1 MDKIRDSKKR
11 LFLLGIIFLI
21 MFSISGIYALTN
33 DIINNT
39 ESTISTSYVDIKL
52 EQYQNGE
59 SYTKENEVVLPGEVV
74 PLNTKIN
81 NLGIDCYVRAKITYT
96 LNNTQYNESNYINGD
111 YKNWTKKDD
120 YYYYDSVLNQS
131 EVIDLFDAIQIP
143 NEITNESSGDTL
155 IVHILV
161 EAVQAKNFDGN
172 WDEVDIKEAV
182 NRSYSMDSEGKS
194 EIIYENNADKY
205 IDIGDGFFNNLGGLL
220 PGDNITDQVTINNN
234 SNNKIRYHLSIDKK
248 NLTDEETDLLKNV
261 NITIKNSKGE
271 ELYNGKLTEVNNL
284 LLGIFNS
291 GSNGIITFTISIPS
305 NLDNEYSKIAT
316 KIIWVFSVEEEKS
329 GINPETWDL
338 RFDWSITLFVFS
350 ALGLLIVMILEKR
363 EKNNIEKNNKERR
376 IYL

>member
-59 SYTKENEVVLPGEVV
+59 SYTKENEVVVPGEAV

-120 YYYYDSVLNQS
+120 YYYYDSILNQS
-131 EVIDLFDAIQIP
+131 EVINLFDAIQIP
-143 NEITNESSGDTL
+143 NEIINESSGDTL

-220 PGDNITDQVTINNN
+220 PGDNIIDQITINNN

>member
-1 MDKIRDSKKR
+1 MDKICDSKKR

-96 LNNTQYNESNYINGD
+96 LNNMQYNESNYINGD
-111 YKNWTKKDD
+111 YKNWIKKDD
-120 YYYYDSVLNQS
+120 YYYYDSILNQS
-131 EVIDLFDAIQIP
+131 EVINLFDAIQIP

-172 WDEVDIKEAV
+172 WDEVDIKEAI

-220 PGDNITDQVTINNN
+220 PGDNITDQITINNN

-271 ELYNGKLTEVNNL
+271 ELYKGKLTEVSNL
-284 LLGIFNS
+284 LLGIYNS
-291 GSNGIITFTISIPS
+291 VSNGIITFTISIPS

>member
-1 MDKIRDSKKR
+1 MDKICDSKKR

-59 SYTKENEVVLPGEVV
+59 SYTKENEVVLPGEIV

-131 EVIDLFDAIQIP
+131 EVINLFDAIQIP
-143 NEITNESSGDTL
+143 NEIINESSGDTL

-220 PGDNITDQVTINNN
+220 PGDNITDQITINNN

-291 GSNGIITFTISIPS
+291 GYNGIITFTISIPS

-316 KIIWVFSVEEEKS
+316 KIIWVFSVEEEKN

-376 IYL
+376 INL

>member
-11 LFLLGIIFLI
+11 LFSLGIIFLI

-131 EVIDLFDAIQIP
+131 EVINLFDAIQIP

-220 PGDNITDQVTINNN
+220 PGDNITDQITINNN

-376 IYL
+376 NYL

>member
-1 MDKIRDSKKR
+1 
-11 LFLLGIIFLI
+11 
-21 MFSISGIYALTN
+21 MFSISGIYALF
-33 DIINNT
+33 DDVINNT

-131 EVIDLFDAIQIP
+131 EVINLFDAIQIP

-220 PGDNITDQVTINNN
+220 PGDNITDQITINNN

-291 GSNGIITFTISIPS
+291 GYNGIITFTISIPS

>member
-1 MDKIRDSKKR
+1 MDKICDSKKR

-131 EVIDLFDAIQIP
+131 EVINLFDAIQIP

>member
-59 SYTKENEVVLPGEVV
+59 SYTKENEVVVPGEVV

-131 EVIDLFDAIQIP
+131 EVINLFDAIQIP

>member
-1 MDKIRDSKKR
+1 MDKICDSKKR

-59 SYTKENEVVLPGEVV
+59 SYTKENEVVVPGEAV

-131 EVIDLFDAIQIP
+131 EVINLFDAIQIP

>member
-131 EVIDLFDAIQIP
+131 EVINLFDAIQIP

-182 NRSYSMDSEGKS
+182 NRSYYMDSEGKS

>member
-1 MDKIRDSKKR
+1 MDKICDSKKR

-81 NLGIDCYVRAKITYT
+81 NLGIDCYVRTKITYT

-131 EVIDLFDAIQIP
+131 EVINLFDAIQIP

-172 WDEVDIKEAV
+172 WNEVDIKEAV
-182 NRSYSMDSEGKS
+182 DRSYSMDSDGKS